1 MDEELTGGYSEI
13 CGQCGEVDWG
23 VSDEG
28 RFYCRSCH
36 NVIERT
42 KEVVDTNTF
51 MIGASRV
58 SSISKGTRR
67 KKLEQGREWMV
78 CEGFQFILKH
88 QAEAL
93 LAMGVCPQFKDD
105 VLCQFWRMYLQKSRQ
120 AYTKNPVHDGK
131 FRLRSQGSGE
141 SDSAPESSVMSDS
154 MTSASETDGD
164 GDWASGGGS
173 VSDYTSDGASS
184 VCSGSID
191 AVSYLTPRQRRSQ
204 GLMSMPKT
212 LALCHLALLWAR
224 EAITLADLLRFV
236 NEGHIPYVNAY
247 EDFPEEMKLYGRDSL
262 IFRVESIPS
271 YSHLHKEAQTL
282 AVFLELPLFP
292 PITLDCLLHP
302 SLLSL
307 RYLTE
312 ANLPD
317 ELHDWV
323 CRIMEKA
330 GMESSV
336 TFEPMRSNSLLPHY
350 DVQAAAL
357 IIIAMKLLFK
367 LDDHTEWDLSNDAS
381 DKNKENP
388 DVNSFNLRRWYRTM
402 QTALTTAVRRQQDNI
417 ARKHWK
423 AQKPLYTSKKDKS
436 VVLKRR
442 RIAEQLQLSFQKLS
456 GSPVPPPS
464 SPPSSFCFRWSEE
477 GEEVWDGPSLHHQT
491 LDSSVR
497 QRGASLQ
504 PSNPKY
510 WHPALKACKPRFCK
524 SHYAEV
530 EVTLPR
536 MYVWLLNL
544 FSFLMGVKPGCVYEE
559 VLKVE
564 RHFLGSSKS
573 QPRARATPRK
583 TQPKKLPKRKQ
594 TRKTCS
600 R

>member
-1 MDEELTGGYSEI
+1 MDEEQTGGYSDI
-13 CGQCGEVDWG
+13 CGQCGEVNWG

-51 MIGASRV
+51 MVGTSRV

-131 FRLRSQGSGE
+131 FRLRSQASGE

-154 MTSASETDGD
+154 MMSASETDGD

-173 VSDYTSDGASS
+173 VSGHTSDGASS

-191 AVSYLTPRQRRSQ
+191 AVSYLTTRQRRSQ

-292 PITLDCLLHP
+292 PITLDCLMHP
-302 SLLSL
+302 SLLTL

-336 TFEPMRSNSLLPHY
+336 TFEPMRSRSPLPHY

-357 IIIAMKLLFK
+357 IIVAMKLLFK

-388 DVNSFNLRRWYRTM
+388 DGNSFNLRWWYRAM
-402 QTALTTAVRRQQDNI
+402 QTALTTAARRQQDNI
-417 ARKHWK
+417 ARYCRAAPVEFPETVWFPCGPTIH
-423 AQKPLYTSKKDKS
+423 PS
-436 VVLKRR
+436 
-442 RIAEQLQLSFQKLS
+442 LQL
-456 GSPVPPPS
+456 
-464 SPPSSFCFRWSEE
+464 
-477 GEEVWDGPSLHHQT
+477 
-491 LDSSVR
+491 
-497 QRGASLQ
+497 
-504 PSNPKY
+504 
-510 WHPALKACKPRFCK
+510 
-524 SHYAEV
+524 
-530 EVTLPR
+530 
-536 MYVWLLNL
+536 L
-544 FSFLMGVKPGCVYEE
+544 FP
-559 VLKVE
+559 
-564 RHFLGSSKS
+564 LG
-573 QPRARATPRK
+573 
-583 TQPKKLPKRKQ
+583 
-594 TRKTCS
+594 
-600 R
+600 